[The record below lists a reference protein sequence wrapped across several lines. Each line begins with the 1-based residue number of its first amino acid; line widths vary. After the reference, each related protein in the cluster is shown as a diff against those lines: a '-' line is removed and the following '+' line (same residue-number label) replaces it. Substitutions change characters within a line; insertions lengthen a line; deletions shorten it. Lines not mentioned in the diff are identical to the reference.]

1 MGDVI
6 KLCGRFR
13 PHPLNPVTKILP
25 QPEGMSMAM
34 AFSVAQK
41 DMPVLCILLEVDHV
55 TDPHPHHCEVLGRE
69 LVKYQG
75 YRFRLGKRLL
85 EHAASAY
92 DGRLWPDPSFCMSKQ
107 RQPSEADLDR
117 LWVVEDWYVD
127 LEQRDDRPPLWRL
140 YGFIVDLDGSDEP
153 IDGDRLLAVTPDKKW
168 ALGEHVGWVRL
179 GRFWGGYCLANAT

>member
-1 MGDVI
+1 MCNVI

-13 PHPLNPVTKILP
+13 EIPLNPITKVLP
-25 QPEGMSMAM
+25 DPEQMSMAL

-41 DMPVLCILLEVDHV
+41 DMPTLCFLLGVDTV
-55 TDPHPHHCEVLGRE
+55 KNPKPSDCEKVGRE
-69 LVKYQG
+69 LVKYNG

-85 EHAASAY
+85 QHAATGC
-92 DGRLWPDPSFCMSKQ
+92 DGRLWPDPSYCMS
-107 RQPSEADLDR
+107 RHRRPSEVDYDR

-153 IDGDRLLAVTPDKKW
+153 IDGDRILCVTPDRKW
-168 ALGEHVGWVRL
+168 VLGGHVGWVRL